1 VADAQQILNRFLHR
15 TSVESFM
22 RRLIAPLILLCSL
35 LSPTAWATINAAE
48 AMNLSGMQRMLS
60 QRIAKSYLML
70 GAEIR
75 PDLAE
80 QQLDQSIA
88 KFESNYLALSEYAPT
103 TEIRKALQVA
113 GTTWQRYREL
123 ALSRPDKQQALL
135 VLELSDQLLA
145 QSEQVVQLLERHS
158 GGRSAVLVNRSGRQ
172 RMLSQRIAKL
182 YLAISWRLPVE
193 GLQQSFEQT
202 VGEFEVA
209 LQELQQASQNT
220 AQISKGLSQAE
231 AQWRFTR
238 AGFNLASDSRY
249 VPTVITTTTETLL
262 WQMNELTNQYE
273 GVMLAG
279 S

>member
-1 VADAQQILNRFLHR
+1 M
-15 TSVESFM
+15 TS
-22 RRLIAPLILLCSL
+22 RLIAPWLALLVL
-35 LSPTAWATINAAE
+35 LSPNSWASISVAE

-60 QRIAKSYLML
+60 QRIAKNYLML

-75 PDLAE
+75 PEQAE

-103 TEIRKALQVA
+103 AEIRSALQQA
-113 GTTWQRYREL
+113 GETWQRYREQ
-123 ALSRPDKQQALL
+123 ALTRPDKTGALQ
-135 VLELSDQLLA
+135 VLLLSDQLLA
-145 QSEQVVQLLERHS
+145 QSEQVVQLVERHS
-158 GGRSAVLVNRSGRQ
+158 GASSAALVNRSGRQ

-182 YLAISWRLPVE
+182 YLAMSWHLPITE
-193 GLQQSFEQT
+193 LQQQFDQA
-202 VGEFEVA
+202 VNEFEVA

-220 AQISKGLSQAE
+220 AQISKGLKQAE

-249 VPTVITTTTETLL
+249 VPTVIATTTETLL
-262 WQMNELTNQYE
+262 WQMHELTNQYE

>member
-1 VADAQQILNRFLHR
+1 MLKPI
-15 TSVESFM
+15 
-22 RRLIAPLILLCSL
+22 IAGLLFGLAL
-35 LSPTAWATINAAE
+35 LSPPSWATINAAE

-60 QRIAKSYLML
+60 QRIAKSYLMI

-88 KFESNYLALSEYAPT
+88 KFESNYLALGDYAPT
-103 TEIRKALQVA
+103 AQIRTALTDVGQ
-113 GTTWQRYREL
+113 TWQRYREL
-123 ALSRPDKQQALL
+123 ALSRPDKQQALTL
-135 VLELSDQLLA
+135 LELSDQLLA

-158 GGRSAVLVNRSGRQ
+158 GGQSARLVNRSGRQ

-182 YLAISWRLPVE
+182 YLAMSWHLPVA
-193 GLQQSFEQT
+193 GLEQSFNQAVE
-202 VGEFEVA
+202 EFDQA
-209 LQELQQASQNT
+209 LQELQQARQNT
-220 AQISKGLSQAE
+220 PAIAKGLQQAE

-238 AGFNLASDSRY
+238 AGFNLSADSRF
-249 VPTVITTTTETLL
+249 VPTVIATTSETLL
-262 WQMNELTNQYE
+262 WQMNELTSQYE

>member
-1 VADAQQILNRFLHR
+1 M
-15 TSVESFM
+15 S
-22 RRLIAPLILLCSL
+22 RRLIIPLVLLCSL

-48 AMNLSGMQRMLS
+48 AINLSGMQRMLS

-103 TEIRKALQVA
+103 PEIRNALQEA

-145 QSEQVVQLLERHS
+145 QSERVVQLLERHS

-182 YLAISWRLPVE
+182 YLAISWHLPIE
-193 GLQQSFEQT
+193 GLQQSFEQA
-202 VGEFEVA
+202 VGEFEMA
-209 LQELQQASQNT
+209 LHELQQASQNT
-220 AQISKGLSQAE
+220 AQISKGLTQAE

-238 AGFNLASDSRY
+238 AGFNLAGDSRY
-249 VPTVITTTTETLL
+249 VPTVIATTTETLL

>member
-1 VADAQQILNRFLHR
+1 M
-15 TSVESFM
+15 S
-22 RRLIAPLILLCSL
+22 RRLIIPLVLLCSL

-80 QQLDQSIA
+80 EQLDQSIA

-103 TEIRKALQVA
+103 PEIRNALQEA

-145 QSEQVVQLLERHS
+145 QSERVVQLLERHS

-182 YLAISWRLPVE
+182 YLAISWRLPIE
-193 GLQQSFEQT
+193 GLQQSFEQA
-202 VGEFEVA
+202 VGEFEMA
-209 LQELQQASQNT
+209 LHELQQASQNT
-220 AQISKGLSQAE
+220 AQISKGLTQAE

-238 AGFNLASDSRY
+238 AGFNLAGDSRY
-249 VPTVITTTTETLL
+249 VPTVIATTTETLL

>member
-1 VADAQQILNRFLHR
+1 M
-15 TSVESFM
+15 TS
-22 RRLIAPLILLCSL
+22 RLIAPLILLCSL
-35 LSPTAWATINAAE
+35 LSPQSWAAINAAE

-70 GAEIR
+70 GADIR

-103 TEIRKALQVA
+103 PEIRSALLEA
-113 GTTWQRYREL
+113 GTTWQHYREL

-145 QSEQVVQLLERHS
+145 QSERVVQLLERHS

-182 YLAISWRLPVE
+182 YLAISWHLPIAE
-193 GLQQSFEQT
+193 LQQQFSQA
-202 VGEFEVA
+202 VNEFDVA
-209 LQELQQASQNT
+209 LLELQQASQNT
-220 AQISKGLSQAE
+220 PQIAKGLSQAE

-249 VPTVITTTTETLL
+249 VPTVISTTTETLL
-262 WQMNELTNQYE
+262 WQMHELTNQYE

>member
-1 VADAQQILNRFLHR
+1 M
-15 TSVESFM
+15 TS
-22 RRLIAPLILLCSL
+22 RLIAPLALLLAL
-35 LSPTAWATINAAE
+35 LSPTAWASINSAE

-60 QRIAKSYLML
+60 QRIAKSYLMV

-75 PDLAE
+75 PDQAE

-103 TEIRKALQVA
+103 AEIRTSLEDA
-113 GTTWQRYREL
+113 GKTWQRYREL
-123 ALSRPDKQQALL
+123 VLIRPDKQQALV

-145 QSEQVVQLLERHS
+145 QSERVVQLFEQHNGS
-158 GGRSAVLVNRSGRQ
+158 QSARLVNRSGRQ

-182 YLAISWRLPVE
+182 YLAISWHLPIE
-193 GLQQSFEQT
+193 GLQHDFEQA

-220 AQISKGLSQAE
+220 PQIAKGLSQAE

-249 VPTVITTTTETLL
+249 VPTVISTTTETLL

>member
-1 VADAQQILNRFLHR
+1 MLKP
-15 TSVESFM
+15 T
-22 RRLIAPLILLCSL
+22 IAGLLFGLAL
-35 LSPTAWATINAAE
+35 LSPPSWAAINAAE

-60 QRIAKSYLML
+60 QRIAKTYLMI
-70 GAEIR
+70 GTEVR
-75 PDLAE
+75 PDLAQ

-88 KFESNYLALSEYAPT
+88 KFESNYLALGEYAPT
-103 TEIRKALQVA
+103 AQIRSALEDA
-113 GTTWQRYREL
+113 GKTWQRYREL

-249 VPTVITTTTETLL
+249 VPTVITTTTATLL
-262 WQMNELTNQYE
+262 WQMNELTNPYE